1 MIHFTESDLIAA
13 DDAERHNTCPFC
25 GGYATRFRYSL
36 NRCDRCYLPV
46 VFWHPWW
53 EMQARIEAI
62 TAERDLAVKWL
73 MAIRAEAIYPA
84 TSDSCKP
91 DILTMIRST
100 VAAQRGEGT
109 TIESVIEELGG
120 EL

>member
-1 MIHFTESDLIAA
+1 MIHFTESDLLAA
-13 DDAERHNTCPFC
+13 DDAERNNTCPVC
-25 GGYATRFRYSL
+25 GGWPTCYREAPH
-36 NRCDRCYLPV
+36 RCNECDLPV
-46 VFWHPWW
+46 VHWQPWR
-53 EMQARIEAI
+53 EMQTKIEQL

-73 MAIRAEAIYPA
+73 KAIRAEAIYPA

-109 TIESVIEELGG
+109 TIESVIEELRR
-120 EL
+120 